1 MPVLNL
7 AQRLGLP
14 FFSSDDKVTKVV
26 VVRAGIREIA
36 LMVESV
42 SDTREIVVKPLNEM
56 LSEIPGI
63 GGVTML
69 GDGSIVLILDIPDL
83 WQHRTLRVQE
93 DTYTTDVKENVSD
106 STTVMVVDDSMT
118 VRNVMGRDL
127 QNNDYEVILA
137 KDGVDAIEQLRHT
150 VPDILLVDL
159 EMPRMDGF
167 ELTGRVRSDERL
179 KDVPILI
186 ITSRSGARHRD
197 QAMSLG
203 ASGYMS
209 KPYRLDELVGSI
221 NDLTNLTHIA
231 EKNFH

>member
-1 MPVLNL
+1 
-7 AQRLGLP
+7 
-14 FFSSDDKVTKVV
+14 
-26 VVRAGIREIA
+26 VRAGIREIA

-93 DTYTTDVKENVSD
+93 DTYTTDVKENISD
-106 STTVMVVDDSMT
+106 ATTVMVVDDSMT

-127 QNNDYEVILA
+127 QNNGYEVILA